1 MDNNIQKKEVHFM
14 PPQIVVKAVV
24 IALAAFTILAFVSVL
39 KGLREY
45 RFIGAGVSATNT
57 IVVSGEGEVFAV
69 PDIATFSISITEEAK
84 EVEDAQTEATR
95 KTNEIIAYLKDAGI
109 EERDIKTT
117 NYNVYPRYEY
127 HETST
132 GGIVRP
138 GGERVLVGF
147 EVSQSLTI
155 KVRDTEKAGEILSGV
170 GSRGVSNVSGL
181 SFTIDDEDELK
192 ADAREMAIDDAKEK
206 AETLAR
212 DLGVDLVRIV
222 GFNEGGGGYPEP
234 MYARAESLA
243 FDSAVGGSVAPELP
257 VGENKITSNVTVTYE
272 IR

>member
-14 PPQIVVKAVV
+14 PPQIVVRAVV
-24 IALAAFTILAFVSVL
+24 IALAAFSILAFVGVL

-69 PDIATFSISITEEAK
+69 PDIATFSLSVIEEAK

-95 KTNEIIAYLKDAGI
+95 KANEIIAYLKSVGV

-127 HETST
+127 RETS
-132 GGIVRP
+132 GSGIVRP

-147 EVSQSLTI
+147 EVSQSLTV

-170 GSRGVSNVSGL
+170 GARGVSDISGL

-192 ADAREMAIDDAKEK
+192 AEAREMAINDAKEK
-206 AETLAR
+206 AEALAR
-212 DLGVDLVRIV
+212 DLGVDLIRIV
-222 GFNEGGGGYPEP
+222 GFNEGGDYYPMP
-234 MYARAESLA
+234 LYARAESLT
-243 FDSAVGGSVAPELP
+243 FDSAGGGAVAPDLP
-257 VGENKITSNVTVTYE
+257 VGENKIISNVTITYE

>member
-1 MDNNIQKKEVHFM
+1 MNDIQKREVHFI
-14 PPQIVVKAVV
+14 PPAIVVKSVV
-24 IALAAFTILAFVSVL
+24 IVLAALTILAFVGVL

-57 IVVSGEGEVFAV
+57 IVISGEGEVFAV
-69 PDIATFSISITEEAK
+69 PDIATFSISVIEEAK
-84 EVEDAQTEATR
+84 EVQGAQTEATR
-95 KTNEIIAYLKDAGI
+95 KTNEIIAYLKDAGV

-127 HETST
+127 RETST
-132 GGIVRP
+132 NGIVRP

-147 EVSQSLTI
+147 EVSQSLTV

-206 AETLAR
+206 AEALAR

-222 GFNEGGGGYPEP
+222 GFSEGGAGYPEP
-234 MYARAESLA
+234 FYARAETLA
-243 FDSAVGGSVAPELP
+243 FDSALGSATAPDLP
-257 VGENKITSNVTVTYE
+257 VGENKIVSNVTITYE